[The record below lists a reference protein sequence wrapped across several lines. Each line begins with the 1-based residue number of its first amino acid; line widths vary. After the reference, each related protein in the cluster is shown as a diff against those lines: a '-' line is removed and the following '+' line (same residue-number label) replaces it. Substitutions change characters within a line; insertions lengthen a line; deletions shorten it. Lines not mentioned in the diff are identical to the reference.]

1 MTLSN
6 LKLVFATGVLGV
18 SLGGALHAAEPLVD
32 EPIQVTTFELKDGKK
47 FAAVAYAAL
56 GKDDL
61 KSYVITEPS
70 GTRSIILE
78 KEIANRK
85 KETVAF
91 VDLDEPSRREVLR
104 QRRISTA
111 KKADA
116 EAAAAERKLISDAKL
131 KESAYRAAFNKFND
145 ELILATDTLAK
156 AQEIVKNTPVDI
168 ARADARYDAAKT
180 ELAATGGGAYPPPY
194 ARYTG
199 DASRNDY
206 LRHAMIEAAEDKAK
220 ADTARKEAEEII
232 ARTQEKMKKLQDRA
246 TQAQKEYDA
255 AQLETKAVE
264 EKVDKAE
271 HDRLTARSGLIGKPA
286 PQPPQ
291 GEVERSPEETVGPK
305 K

>member
-1 MTLSN
+1 MSMSNFKLAVVAAGVTLGS
-6 LKLVFATGVLGV
+6 VAFG
-18 SLGGALHAAEPLVD
+18 AEPLVD
-32 EPIQVTTFELKDGKK
+32 EPLQVTTFELKDGKK
-47 FAAVAYAAL
+47 FEAVAYAAL

-78 KEIANRK
+78 KEIVSRK

-116 EAAAAERKLISDAKL
+116 EAAAADRKLVADAKL
-131 KESAYRAAFNKFND
+131 KESAYRAAFIKFND
-145 ELILATDTLAK
+145 ELSLANDTLAK

-180 ELAATGGGAYPPPY
+180 ELAATGGGGYPPPY

-206 LRHAMIEAAEDKAK
+206 LRKSMIEAAEDKAR
-220 ADTARKEAEEII
+220 ADTTRKEAEEII
-232 ARTQEKMKKLQDRA
+232 ARTQEKLKKLQERA

-255 AQLETKAVE
+255 AQLETRQVQ
-264 EKVDKAE
+264 EKIDKAE
-271 HDRLTARSGLIGKPA
+271 RDRSTARTGLVGKPVPQANGSVEPA
-286 PQPPQ
+286 PI
-291 GEVERSPEETVGPK
+291 EDIGPK
-305 K
+305 KE